1 MENCGGDKLISG
13 AINNIC
19 QTNIITSRPGCLS
32 IPIPTYPIQL
42 WIKGV
47 LNTKNKGNSLRET
60 DLLILFVSISI
71 KVQNCVSCTGI
82 AGF

>member
-1 MENCGGDKLISG
+1 MGNCGGDELILG
-13 AINNIC
+13 VINNIC

-32 IPIPTYPIQL
+32 RPISTYFIQL

-60 DLLILFVSISI
+60 DFLILFVSIWEYF
-71 KVQNCVSCTGI
+71 N
-82 AGF
+82 